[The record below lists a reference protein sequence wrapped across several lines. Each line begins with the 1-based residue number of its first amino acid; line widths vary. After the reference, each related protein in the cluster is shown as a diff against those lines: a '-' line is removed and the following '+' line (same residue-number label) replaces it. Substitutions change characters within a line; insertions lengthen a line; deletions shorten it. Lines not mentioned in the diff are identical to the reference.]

1 MRETRSKD
9 EKNRRR
15 TEMKRRKLRAMALA
29 MAGAVLMAGCGGSG
43 GSSDGGD
50 SSSGGGSNGKAACI
64 FGVGGLGDQAFNDL
78 TNEGLKRAQEELNIE
93 YDYAEPTQV
102 SDFELFLRDMAS
114 TGEYSV
120 IISLGFDSVDAL
132 TKVSAEFPEQQFAL
146 IDSSIEADNVASY
159 EGNEQEGAFLVG
171 ALAGLM
177 LDQPDVYNV
186 GDGNT
191 AGFIGAM
198 DTPLINKF
206 YAGYAAGIQYVNPDA
221 TILRDYVAGDNP
233 FGDTATAKEI
243 AISQNNQGAGI
254 EFHAAGGSGLGM
266 IEAAGEYDFL
276 AIGCNTNQNTID
288 PDHVVASMLK
298 RVDTAAYEIVKAAC
312 VDDNLGLNSTVTLG
326 LADEGIDYTLEGSNI
341 TVNQEDIDAV
351 EQIRQLIIDGELEV
365 PSSEEEI
372 ADFLANN
379 QWAGK

>member
-1 MRETRSKD
+1 
-9 EKNRRR
+9 
-15 TEMKRRKLRAMALA
+15 MKRRKLRAMALA

>member
-15 TEMKRRKLRAMALA
+15 TEMKRRKLRTMALA
-29 MAGAVLMAGCGGSG
+29 MAGCGGSG